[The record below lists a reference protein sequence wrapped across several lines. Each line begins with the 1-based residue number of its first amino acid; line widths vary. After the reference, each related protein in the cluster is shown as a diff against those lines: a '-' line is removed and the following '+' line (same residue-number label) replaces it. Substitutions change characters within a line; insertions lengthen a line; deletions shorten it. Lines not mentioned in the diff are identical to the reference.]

1 MIAACHRPFIG
12 PLAVPERAC
21 SRINLRR
28 GILCGLL
35 EYSTLGLCVSV
46 LPAPLWLPTP
56 IKVMLRSFFKVPKIL
71 TRGREKRFRAQ
82 RFHLTV
88 AGGALLGALAALIY
102 AKLLLSILLLA
113 GGVVALLYWKAT
125 KSGLVDL

>member
-1 MIAACHRPFIG
+1 M
-12 PLAVPERAC
+12 
-21 SRINLRR
+21 
-28 GILCGLL
+28 
-35 EYSTLGLCVSV
+35 
-46 LPAPLWLPTP
+46 
-56 IKVMLRSFFKVPKIL
+56 PKIFK
-71 TRGREKRFRAQ
+71 RGHEKRFRAQ

-113 GGVVALLYWKAT
+113 GGVVALIYWKAT